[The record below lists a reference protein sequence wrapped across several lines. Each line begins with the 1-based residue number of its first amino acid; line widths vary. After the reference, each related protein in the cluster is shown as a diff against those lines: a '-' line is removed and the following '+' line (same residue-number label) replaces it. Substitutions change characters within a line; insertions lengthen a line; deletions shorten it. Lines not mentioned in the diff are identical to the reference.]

1 MYIYIFFEIYLQ
13 RKYLLNLKKR
23 GAKFFSQLPSSVI
36 QISLKCE
43 GSLSDP
49 KLQNELF
56 SQTIVRFRFSGLRI
70 AVGYNDGSV
79 KVFNLKDLSVLH
91 TIKTPKECVHPEAPI
106 LCMDAHPNNNLVT
119 YGDDGGN
126 VVVLQTQGGKVNE
139 GMK

>member
-1 MYIYIFFEIYLQ
+1 M
-13 RKYLLNLKKR
+13 
-23 GAKFFSQLPSSVI
+23 
-36 QISLKCE
+36 
-43 GSLSDP
+43 
-49 KLQNELF
+49 
-56 SQTIVRFRFSGLRI
+56 
-70 AVGYNDGSV
+70 GYNDGSV